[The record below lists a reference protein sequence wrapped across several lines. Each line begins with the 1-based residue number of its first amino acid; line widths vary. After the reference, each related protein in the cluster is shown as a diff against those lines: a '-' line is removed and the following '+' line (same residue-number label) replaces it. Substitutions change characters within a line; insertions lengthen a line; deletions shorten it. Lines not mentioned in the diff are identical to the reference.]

1 MTNMIGPAS
10 RRGDKVVGRLQA
22 EASAQA
28 FFAKAWRQTE
38 PGKPELGTG
47 MDTKTAGALVH
58 RYGAAGSLPTGLSRD
73 DKKAAYEARWVHSG
87 GKKKEKWQRRA
98 EVSNAVTTGA
108 LAGGGLSAGVELAAR
123 TKRGGAALDRL
134 GTRAARRPILRRVT
148 GASIRR
154 GAGHAGLASAAL
166 GASSELYR
174 RRAAGKAKT
183 YTSAPGGVAAGA
195 LRRMESYDRKD
206 G

>member
-1 MTNMIGPAS
+1 MSMIGPAS
-10 RRGDKVVGRLQA
+10 RRGDKVVGRLQSD
-22 EASAQA
+22 ASAQA
-28 FFAKAWRQTE
+28 FFDKAWRQPE
-38 PGKPELGTG
+38 QQKPTLGTG
-47 MDTKTAGALVH
+47 MDAKTAGHLVSQFGD
-58 RYGAAGSLPTGLSRD
+58 RGSLPKGLSRD

-87 GKKKEKWQRRA
+87 GQKKAKWQRRS
-98 EVSNAVTTGA
+98 EVANAVTTGA
-108 LAGGGLSAGVELAAR
+108 LAGGGLSAGVELASR
-123 TKRGGAALDRL
+123 TKRGSAALDRL
-134 GTRAARRPILRRVT
+134 GNTAKRPVMRRVNA
-148 GASIRR
+148 ASVRR
-154 GAGHAGLASAAL
+154 VAGHAGLASAAL